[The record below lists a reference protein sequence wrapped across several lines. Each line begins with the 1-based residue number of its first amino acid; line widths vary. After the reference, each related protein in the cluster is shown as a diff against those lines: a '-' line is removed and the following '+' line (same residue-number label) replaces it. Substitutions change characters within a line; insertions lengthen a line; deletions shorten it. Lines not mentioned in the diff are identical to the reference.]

1 MSVRHSTRTQRKRS
15 GDVLATTV
23 RVRTAPQRPPTYV
36 RERAVAGPTT
46 TVDQVTLRAASSSPG
61 GRKPSLPPMPW
72 DE

>member
-1 MSVRHSTRTQRKRS
+1 
-15 GDVLATTV
+15 VLATTV